1 VRWLCCEINS
11 TGIDPNQAKENI
23 MKKILIAAA
32 VGMLVAGS
40 VAAQESPWLVR
51 ARAVQLNM
59 GDSDTTGLG
68 LTVNDKTI
76 PEVDISYFFNK
87 NIAAELILTVPQK
100 QHVYSNGTDLGTFKH
115 LPPTLTVQYHFT
127 DFTGYKPYVGAGLNY
142 TQISAEKIGAGAVTL
157 SDKSVGGALQAGVD
171 IPLTKQV
178 SLNIDVKKVYLKTR
192 VYAGGV
198 EAGTLKLDP
207 VLLGVGVGYRF

>member
-1 VRWLCCEINS
+1 
-11 TGIDPNQAKENI
+11 

-40 VAAQESPWLVR
+40 VVAQETPWLVR
-51 ARAVQLNM
+51 ARAVNLNM
-59 GDSDTTGLG
+59 ANVDSTGLG

-76 PEVDISYFFNK
+76 PEVDISYFFSK

-127 DFTGYKPYVGAGLNY
+127 DLAGYKPYVGAGLNY
-142 TQISAEKIGAGAVTL
+142 TQISAEKISAGGGTNNVTL
-157 SDKSVGGALQAGVD
+157 SDKSVGGALQLGVD

-178 SLNIDVKKVYLKTR
+178 SLNIDVKKVYLKTH
-192 VYAGGV
+192 VYVGG
-198 EAGTLKLDP
+198 ADGGTLKLDP
-207 VLLGVGVGYRF
+207 VLFGVGLGYRF